1 MIFSHTSRK
10 PLLFLS
16 LVFLMLSLPQCME
29 EDSTVPVGQGW
40 TSTDPVSIPLRQ
52 RMMQAERD
60 NLVKN
65 PSFELGRLINIDSS
79 TVSYNIT
86 GWKSM
91 GENVTW
97 VSGAEVHSGS
107 YSIKIQRDSKDE
119 AVDQDD
125 GIVSDFIR
133 VIPGNYEYTF
143 WIRLKDIRPH
153 REREGTRLND
163 AVDIRMLFYDKNRLL
178 ISGNRYNP
186 GRQAIIDQSFKA
198 LPFAGFWNIDS
209 LAWVSVSGRTTND
222 FLTEGDIP
230 DEAKY
235 VKLYLGLKGT
245 GTMWVDDVALRYTR
259 RNFTP
264 SERMGHM
271 FDTSCTMQDLLIP
284 RPKHLKANNP
294 YTYHIEGRD
303 TLPLPLIVIPARPQ
317 MQTSAAADLLKVKFD
332 SIFAGHFSKDSLPG
346 IRIISYN
353 PSREIEQGA
362 LVFKFSR
369 LDPAI
374 IQNLPD
380 KNDTSPPEARD
391 LGPQGYT
398 IQPDSLY
405 PNLVHLSGGSA
416 IGDYYAAATAVQ
428 LLDRHKFIYYRSTII
443 DYPDIPARAFL
454 VSPVAAAS
462 NSIDYK
468 PYLSDMAGLKL
479 NWAYLDFYRSRTLWQ
494 QESLAYLEGLRAIG
508 REAGTSGMLSLAQ
521 MVNPYAFLPMN
532 PDLDSLDRA
541 TRERWIHA
549 GSSSNAK
556 LRQQFRAGLESGAS
570 TLVLCTNDYLPL
582 SPEGNYVLYSKIDRD
597 RYINVQAA
605 HLEMILSTYSWIRA
619 RNPTL
624 SLEFIPPWYSN
635 DGLDLSR
642 GQAEQYFRDLSSK
655 LPDELRIMWSGP
667 AKESSV
673 TSAVDYDRYRNCAG
687 TNLVYLN
694 NSMNKVPQIIQDTA
708 LLKFHPMKL
717 LTLNLFDP
725 FSMHFAEPFKL
736 PGGTGKMLVN
746 SPISS
751 EIMKIR
757 MATAADYMWNAG
769 DYDPDRSI
777 WNVLVSRFGITV
789 TGELYRFNDSYFKTL
804 ASMIGLKSGG
814 DQQRL
819 LRMIHDQQELMEESL
834 NRLEVLQN
842 SNPSLLNEL
851 KSLKQSLETI
861 FESEIKTVANQVIA
875 GMESM

>member
-1 MIFSHTSRK
+1 MRISYPLRK
-10 PLLFLS
+10 PFLFFS
-16 LVFLMLSLPQCME
+16 LAFLMLSLPQCME
-29 EDSTVPVGQGW
+29 EDSTVPSGQGW
-40 TSTDPVSIPLRQ
+40 TSTDPVSIPFRQ
-52 RMMQAERD
+52 RMMQAERG

-65 PSFELGRLINIDSS
+65 PSFELGRLINIDSI

-97 VSGAEVHSGS
+97 ISGAEVHSGS
-107 YSIKIQRDSKDE
+107 YSIKIHRDSKDE
-119 AVDQDD
+119 AINQGD

-143 WIRLKDIRPH
+143 WIRLKDIRPN

-178 ISGNRYNP
+178 ISGNTYNP
-186 GRQAIIDQSFKA
+186 ARQAIIDQSFKA
-198 LPFAGFWNIDS
+198 LSFAGFWNIDS
-209 LAWVSVSGRTTND
+209 LGWVSVSGRTTND

-230 DEAKY
+230 DEAKF

-245 GTMWVDDVALRYTR
+245 GTMWVDDVDLRYSR
-259 RNFTP
+259 RNFT
-264 SERMGHM
+264 SLERTGQM
-271 FDTSCTMQDLLIP
+271 FDTTCTMQELLTP
-284 RPKHLKANNP
+284 RPKHLQALNP
-294 YTYHIEGRD
+294 FTYHIEGRD
-303 TLPLPLIVIPARPQ
+303 TLPLPLVVIPPRPQ
-317 MQTSAAADLLKVKFD
+317 KQTSAAADLLKQKFD
-332 SIFAGHFSKDSLPG
+332 SIFTGHFGKDSLPG

-353 PSREIEQGA
+353 PSREIEKGA

-369 LDPAI
+369 LGHTDHPGH
-374 IQNLPD
+374 
-380 KNDTSPPEARD
+380 TEAGQD
-391 LGPQGYT
+391 VGPQGYT
-398 IQPDSLY
+398 IYPDSLY

-428 LLDRHKFIYYRSTII
+428 LLDKDLFIYHQSAIT
-443 DYPDIPARAFL
+443 DYPDIQERAFL

-462 NSIDYK
+462 NPIDYK
-468 PYLSDMAGLKL
+468 PYLSEMTGLKL
-479 NWAYLDFYRSRTLWQ
+479 NWAYLDFYRSRTLWL
-494 QESLAYLEGLRAIG
+494 QESMAYRDGLRAIG
-508 REAGTSGMLSLAQ
+508 REAGTSGMLSLAH
-521 MVNPYAFLPMN
+521 MVNPYAFLPLN
-532 PDLDSLDRA
+532 PVFDSLDKT
-541 TRERWIHA
+541 TRERWIHS
-549 GSSSNAK
+549 GSSSTAK

-582 SPEGNYVLYSKIDRD
+582 SPEGNYVLYSKRDRD
-597 RYINVQAA
+597 HYINLQAA

-619 RNPTL
+619 RNPTVT
-624 SLEFIPPWYSN
+624 LEFLPPWYSN

-655 LPDELRIMWSGP
+655 LPDEIRIMWSGP
-667 AKESSV
+667 AKQSPV
-673 TSAVDYDRYRNCAG
+673 ISAVDYYRYRNFAG
-687 TNLVYLN
+687 KDLVFLN
-694 NSMNKVPQIIQDTA
+694 NTMNKVPQILQDTA

-717 LTLNLFDP
+717 RTLNLFNP
-725 FSMHFAEPFKL
+725 FSMHFAEPFEL
-736 PGGTGKMLVN
+736 PGGGGKMLVN

-769 DYDPDRSI
+769 DYDPDKSI
-777 WNVLVSRFGITV
+777 WKILVSRFGIPV
-789 TGELYRFNDSYFKTL
+789 TSELYRFNDSYFTTL

-819 LRMIHDQQELMEESL
+819 LRMIRDQQEDMEESL
-834 NRLEVLQN
+834 NRLDVLLG

-851 KSLKQSLETI
+851 KSLKQSLESI
-861 FESEIKTVANQVIA
+861 FETEIKTVANQIIA